1 MSKAAKFD
9 RQDVIEKAMNLYW
22 QKGFHATSMRNLQ
35 EVIDMRP
42 GSIYAAFGS
51 KEGLFK
57 ETLDHYAQRGM
68 SHLDKCL
75 KVAPSPL
82 LGLKLF
88 VTEIVVNST
97 TNAPNDMCMLAKSVV
112 ELTEEQ
118 GELLEHARH
127 AFKVMEEAFEKAL
140 IDAQAQGEIP
150 KRKSPSALA
159 RHVQVQISGLRT
171 YSRAFGPQAPLEE
184 MIEEMFEG
192 YAA

>member
-1 MSKAAKFD
+1 
-9 RQDVIEKAMNLYW
+9 MNLYW

-68 SHLDKCL
+68 EHLDNCL
-75 KVAPSPL
+75 ESATSPL
-82 LGLKLF
+82 LGLKMF

-97 TNAPNDMCMLAKSVV
+97 TNTPNDMCMLAKSVV

-118 GELLEHARH
+118 GELLEHARR
-127 AFKVMEEAFEKAL
+127 AFRVMEEAFEKAL

-150 KRKSPSALA
+150 KSKSPSALA

-171 YSRAFGPQAPLEE
+171 YSRAVGPQAPLEE